1 MTQCLPPRLAENRWG
16 FALEAVCVCIGGLH
30 QGRPP
35 DASHRHGTSLGQL
48 WLFPSYATAASC
60 ALLAGLTKRSYI
72 HISSVVT
79 NPIAEITHHIC

>member
-1 MTQCLPPRLAENRWG
+1 MKQCLPPRLAENRWV
-16 FALEAVCVCIGGLH
+16 LPEAVCVRRFASGW
-30 QGRPP
+30 PP